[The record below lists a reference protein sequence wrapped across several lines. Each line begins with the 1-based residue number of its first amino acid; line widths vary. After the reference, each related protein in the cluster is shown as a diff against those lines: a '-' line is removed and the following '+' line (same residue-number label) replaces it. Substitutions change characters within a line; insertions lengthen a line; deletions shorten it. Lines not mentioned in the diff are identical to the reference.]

1 MTRHSEIAEA
11 QARAALARQELNGS
25 VNALVSRIKPSGL
38 AHQAF
43 SGARKAGWVSVAFR
57 VYRYRATALTV
68 LGLIANLKARKKRKA
83 AEQEATAAR
92 READRARSMALFS
105 PFLSRRGRSERQR
118 KSGRG
123 VSTMTNSLKES
134 AEITRE
140 RIRAA
145 ADSASERAAHVRE
158 TAGERA
164 NSAYSYAR
172 ERGSR
177 IVDRVRERP
186 VTAIIGGLAVGVLAA
201 ALIPALRN
209 RSVRAGHAA
218 SDALGRYRE
227 RATGTLHDISGRL
240 DELGV
245 NREHARETLDKA
257 WTAAS
262 DVSAIA
268 TSAARDALHRIRK
281 DF

>member
-1 MTRHSEIAEA
+1 M
-11 QARAALARQELNGS
+11 G
-25 VNALVSRIKPSGL
+25 
-38 AHQAF
+38 
-43 SGARKAGWVSVAFR
+43 KAGGSE
-57 VYRYRATALTV
+57 
-68 LGLIANLKARKKRKA
+68 
-83 AEQEATAAR
+83 AE
-92 READRARSMALFS
+92 RE
-105 PFLSRRGRSERQR
+105 RGRELFTPVLTRGGRKQR
-118 KSGRG
+118 KGKAGRG

-164 NSAYSYAR
+164 NSAYSNVR

-209 RSVRAGHAA
+209 RPVRDRKSV
-218 SDALGRYRE
+218 
-227 RATGTLHDISGRL
+227 
-240 DELGV
+240 V
-245 NREHARETLDKA
+245 
-257 WTAAS
+257 
-262 DVSAIA
+262 
-268 TSAARDALHRIRK
+268 
-281 DF
+281 